1 MRGCTH
7 PHRRLQASRAWDPLP
22 DRYTGRAVPSGAWR
36 AVLSKAGCERPQAL
50 RGRSVAQVLAKGPPH
65 GEPRVRPGD
74 APQVLPR
81 PRSARGAAAAPG
93 HGGGQA
99 AGRPRVPS
107 RPPTHR
113 THSAHRAATSRGGR
127 RRGACALVRSRPGP
141 WALQGGR
148 EVGRWA
154 GAGQH
159 TLPAQSLRRCHLAAR
174 APRNSRR
181 MSGAGKRVVAA
192 RDPVGGVVPAPAR
205 GPPEAT
211 GPQS

>member
-1 MRGCTH
+1 MPRKSSPARG
-7 PHRRLQASRAWDPLP
+7 Q
-22 DRYTGRAVPSGAWR
+22 
-36 AVLSKAGCERPQAL
+36 
-50 RGRSVAQVLAKGPPH
+50 RGVQL
-65 GEPRVRPGD
+65 
-74 APQVLPR
+74 R
-81 PRSARGAAAAPG
+81 PRGT
-93 HGGGQA
+93 A
-99 AGRPRVPS
+99 AGRLPGARGYLLA
-107 RPPTHR
+107 RPPTDR